1 MENQFYQMYLD
12 ELSEIP
18 ECTNE
23 EMEALL
29 NSLPNEEAVKRLTEG
44 SLAYVVREAAKYAG
58 NDVEISDLVQE
69 GNMALLLVLKN
80 YASHPVV
87 GDDAVSYFNQ
97 LRERAVH
104 MAMEAVTEEQKQSE
118 QTAEKL
124 TASVNVLN
132 VVMTKLAEELGIG
145 EITLRDIVKELEKPA
160 RDPRD
165 EMPKPILRTDVLEMK
180 DLKEGMVLKGTV
192 RNVIDFGVFVDIG
205 VHQDGLVHISQ
216 ITDRYIKHPLEAVSV
231 GDVVDVK
238 VMSVD
243 LKKKRIQLTMRG
255 I

>member
-69 GNMALLLVLKN
+69 GNLGLIKGVEKFDYTKGYKLRN

-132 VVMTKLAEELGIG
+132 VVMTKLAEELGREPNLS
-145 EITLRDIVKELEKPA
+145 EIAAKMQMSEDEVQAVMKEAINAVAVDRSEAAQKEDEALE
-160 RDPRD
+160 
-165 EMPKPILRTDVLEMK
+165 
-180 DLKEGMVLKGTV
+180 
-192 RNVIDFGVFVDIG
+192 N
-205 VHQDGLVHISQ
+205 Q
-216 ITDRYIKHPLEAVSV
+216 
-231 GDVVDVK
+231 
-238 VMSVD
+238 
-243 LKKKRIQLTMRG
+243 
-255 I
+255 

>member
-18 ECTNE
+18 ECTNK

-132 VVMTKLAEELGIG
+132 VVMTKLAEELGREPNLS
-145 EITLRDIVKELEKPA
+145 EIAAKMQMSEDEVQAVMKEAINAVAVDRSEAAQKEDEALE
-160 RDPRD
+160 
-165 EMPKPILRTDVLEMK
+165 
-180 DLKEGMVLKGTV
+180 
-192 RNVIDFGVFVDIG
+192 N
-205 VHQDGLVHISQ
+205 Q
-216 ITDRYIKHPLEAVSV
+216 
-231 GDVVDVK
+231 
-238 VMSVD
+238 
-243 LKKKRIQLTMRG
+243 
-255 I
+255 

>member
-58 NDVEISDLVQE
+58 NDVQE

-132 VVMTKLAEELGIG
+132 VVMTKLAEELGREPNLS
-145 EITLRDIVKELEKPA
+145 EIAAKMQMSEDEVQAVMKEAINAVAVDRSEAAQKEDEALE
-160 RDPRD
+160 
-165 EMPKPILRTDVLEMK
+165 
-180 DLKEGMVLKGTV
+180 
-192 RNVIDFGVFVDIG
+192 N
-205 VHQDGLVHISQ
+205 Q
-216 ITDRYIKHPLEAVSV
+216 
-231 GDVVDVK
+231 
-238 VMSVD
+238 
-243 LKKKRIQLTMRG
+243 
-255 I
+255 

>member
-69 GNMALLLVLKN
+69 GNLGLIKGVEKFDYTKGYKLS
-80 YASHPVV
+80 ASHPVV

-132 VVMTKLAEELGIG
+132 VVMTKLAEELGREPNLS
-145 EITLRDIVKELEKPA
+145 EIAAKMQMSEDEVQAVMKEAINAVAVDRSEAAQKEDEALE
-160 RDPRD
+160 
-165 EMPKPILRTDVLEMK
+165 
-180 DLKEGMVLKGTV
+180 
-192 RNVIDFGVFVDIG
+192 N
-205 VHQDGLVHISQ
+205 Q
-216 ITDRYIKHPLEAVSV
+216 
-231 GDVVDVK
+231 
-238 VMSVD
+238 
-243 LKKKRIQLTMRG
+243 
-255 I
+255 

>member
-23 EMEALL
+23 EMESLL

-44 SLAYVVREAAKYAG
+44 SLAYVVREAAKYAR

-132 VVMTKLAEELGIG
+132 VVMTKLAEELGREPNLS
-145 EITLRDIVKELEKPA
+145 EIAAKMQMSEDEVQAVMKEAINAVAVDRSEAAQKEDEALE
-160 RDPRD
+160 
-165 EMPKPILRTDVLEMK
+165 
-180 DLKEGMVLKGTV
+180 
-192 RNVIDFGVFVDIG
+192 N
-205 VHQDGLVHISQ
+205 Q
-216 ITDRYIKHPLEAVSV
+216 
-231 GDVVDVK
+231 
-238 VMSVD
+238 
-243 LKKKRIQLTMRG
+243 
-255 I
+255 

>member
-87 GDDAVSYFNQ
+87 GDDAVSYFNKLVSAQFIWQWKQ
-97 LRERAVH
+97 L
-104 MAMEAVTEEQKQSE
+104 QKS
-118 QTAEKL
+118 K
-124 TASVNVLN
+124 N
-132 VVMTKLAEELGIG
+132 K
-145 EITLRDIVKELEKPA
+145 
-160 RDPRD
+160 
-165 EMPKPILRTDVLEMK
+165 
-180 DLKEGMVLKGTV
+180 
-192 RNVIDFGVFVDIG
+192 
-205 VHQDGLVHISQ
+205 
-216 ITDRYIKHPLEAVSV
+216 VSRQQ
-231 GDVVDVK
+231 K
-238 VMSVD
+238 N
-243 LKKKRIQLTMRG
+243 
-255 I
+255 

>member
-132 VVMTKLAEELGIG
+132 VVMTKPVSYTHLMLP
-145 EITLRDIVKELEKPA
+145 T
-160 RDPRD
+160 
-165 EMPKPILRTDVLEMK
+165 TCDV
-180 DLKEGMVLKGTV
+180 
-192 RNVIDFGVFVDIG
+192 
-205 VHQDGLVHISQ
+205 
-216 ITDRYIKHPLEAVSV
+216 
-231 GDVVDVK
+231 
-238 VMSVD
+238 
-243 LKKKRIQLTMRG
+243 
-255 I
+255 

>member
-23 EMEALL
+23 EMESLL

-87 GDDAVSYFNQ
+87 RSE
-97 LRERAVH
+97 ERRV
-104 MAMEAVTEEQKQSE
+104 
-118 QTAEKL
+118 
-124 TASVNVLN
+124 
-132 VVMTKLAEELGIG
+132 G
-145 EITLRDIVKELEKPA
+145 KECRSRWSPY
-160 RDPRD
+160 
-165 EMPKPILRTDVLEMK
+165 
-180 DLKEGMVLKGTV
+180 
-192 RNVIDFGVFVDIG
+192 
-205 VHQDGLVHISQ
+205 H
-216 ITDRYIKHPLEAVSV
+216 
-231 GDVVDVK
+231 
-238 VMSVD
+238 
-243 LKKKRIQLTMRG
+243 
-255 I
+255 

>member
-44 SLAYVVREAAKYAG
+44 SLDYVVREAAKYAG

-132 VVMTKLAEELGIG
+132 VVMTKLAEELGREPNLS
-145 EITLRDIVKELEKPA
+145 EIAAKMQMSEDEVQAVMKEAINAVAVDRSEAAQKEDEALE
-160 RDPRD
+160 
-165 EMPKPILRTDVLEMK
+165 
-180 DLKEGMVLKGTV
+180 
-192 RNVIDFGVFVDIG
+192 N
-205 VHQDGLVHISQ
+205 Q
-216 ITDRYIKHPLEAVSV
+216 
-231 GDVVDVK
+231 
-238 VMSVD
+238 
-243 LKKKRIQLTMRG
+243 
-255 I
+255 

>member
-1 MENQFYQMYLD
+1 MENQFYQMYMD

-23 EMEALL
+23 EMESLL

-97 LRERAVH
+97 LRERAHCVLWKGTLPQT
-104 MAMEAVTEEQKQSE
+104 VTVQGGFHSS
-118 QTAEKL
+118 TC
-124 TASVNVLN
+124 TGN
-132 VVMTKLAEELGIG
+132 
-145 EITLRDIVKELEKPA
+145 TLRISWCRKLLQKCNPLLPLSQRRCFPEKKHDLP
-160 RDPRD
+160 D
-165 EMPKPILRTDVLEMK
+165 TDFLF
-180 DLKEGMVLKGTV
+180 L
-192 RNVIDFGVFVDIG
+192 
-205 VHQDGLVHISQ
+205 
-216 ITDRYIKHPLEAVSV
+216 
-231 GDVVDVK
+231 
-238 VMSVD
+238 
-243 LKKKRIQLTMRG
+243 
-255 I
+255 

>member
-29 NSLPNEEAVKRLTEG
+29 HSLPNEAAVKRLTEG

-132 VVMTKLAEELGIG
+132 VVMTKLAEELGLYMALLPCWG
-145 EITLRDIVKELEKPA
+145 SIVKEDEVQAVMKEAINAVAVDRSEAAQKEDEALE
-160 RDPRD
+160 
-165 EMPKPILRTDVLEMK
+165 
-180 DLKEGMVLKGTV
+180 
-192 RNVIDFGVFVDIG
+192 N
-205 VHQDGLVHISQ
+205 Q
-216 ITDRYIKHPLEAVSV
+216 
-231 GDVVDVK
+231 
-238 VMSVD
+238 
-243 LKKKRIQLTMRG
+243 
-255 I
+255 

>member
-132 VVMTKLAEELGIG
+132 VVMTKLAEELGREPNLS
-145 EITLRDIVKELEKPA
+145 EIAAKMQMSEDEVQAVMKEAINAVAVDRSEA
-160 RDPRD
+160 AQ
-165 EMPKPILRTDVLEMK
+165 
-180 DLKEGMVLKGTV
+180 KE
-192 RNVIDFGVFVDIG
+192 D
-205 VHQDGLVHISQ
+205 
-216 ITDRYIKHPLEAVSV
+216 EAVSYTH
-231 GDVVDVK
+231 
-238 VMSVD
+238 
-243 LKKKRIQLTMRG
+243 LTLPT
-255 I
+255 IA

>member
-132 VVMTKLAEELGIG
+132 VVMTKLAEELGREPNLS
-145 EITLRDIVKELEKPA
+145 EIAAKMQMSEDEVQAVMKESINAVAVDRSEAAQKEDEALE
-160 RDPRD
+160 
-165 EMPKPILRTDVLEMK
+165 
-180 DLKEGMVLKGTV
+180 
-192 RNVIDFGVFVDIG
+192 N
-205 VHQDGLVHISQ
+205 Q
-216 ITDRYIKHPLEAVSV
+216 
-231 GDVVDVK
+231 
-238 VMSVD
+238 
-243 LKKKRIQLTMRG
+243 
-255 I
+255 

>member
-1 MENQFYQMYLD
+1 MENHFYQMYLD

-104 MAMEAVTEEQKQSE
+104 M
-118 QTAEKL
+118 
-124 TASVNVLN
+124 
-132 VVMTKLAEELGIG
+132 
-145 EITLRDIVKELEKPA
+145 
-160 RDPRD
+160 
-165 EMPKPILRTDVLEMK
+165 
-180 DLKEGMVLKGTV
+180 
-192 RNVIDFGVFVDIG
+192 
-205 VHQDGLVHISQ
+205 
-216 ITDRYIKHPLEAVSV
+216 
-231 GDVVDVK
+231 
-238 VMSVD
+238 
-243 LKKKRIQLTMRG
+243 
-255 I
+255 

>member
-132 VVMTKLAEELGIG
+132 VVMTKLAEELGIRKIKITGG
-145 EITLRDIVKELEKPA
+145 EPLVR
-160 RDPRD
+160 
-165 EMPKPILRTDVLEMK
+165 
-180 DLKEGMVLKGTV
+180 KGC
-192 RNVIDFGVFVDIG
+192 
-205 VHQDGLVHISQ
+205 
-216 ITDRYIKHPLEAVSV
+216 
-231 GDVVDVK
+231 
-238 VMSVD
+238 VD
-243 LKKKRIQLTMRG
+243 LIGMMQMSEDEVQAVMKEAINAVAVDRSEAAQKEDEALENQ
-255 I
+255 

>member
-44 SLAYVVREAAKYAG
+44 SLAYVVREAAKYA
-58 NDVEISDLVQE
+58 EISDLVQE

-132 VVMTKLAEELGIG
+132 VVMTKLAEELGREPNLS
-145 EITLRDIVKELEKPA
+145 EIAAKMQMSEDEVQAVMKEAINAVAVDRSEAAQKEDEALE
-160 RDPRD
+160 
-165 EMPKPILRTDVLEMK
+165 
-180 DLKEGMVLKGTV
+180 
-192 RNVIDFGVFVDIG
+192 N
-205 VHQDGLVHISQ
+205 Q
-216 ITDRYIKHPLEAVSV
+216 
-231 GDVVDVK
+231 
-238 VMSVD
+238 
-243 LKKKRIQLTMRG
+243 
-255 I
+255 

>member
-124 TASVNVLN
+124 TASVNV
-132 VVMTKLAEELGIG
+132 VMTKLAEELGREPNLS
-145 EITLRDIVKELEKPA
+145 EIAAKMQMSEDEVQAVMKEAINAVAVDRSEAAQKEDEALE
-160 RDPRD
+160 
-165 EMPKPILRTDVLEMK
+165 
-180 DLKEGMVLKGTV
+180 
-192 RNVIDFGVFVDIG
+192 N
-205 VHQDGLVHISQ
+205 Q
-216 ITDRYIKHPLEAVSV
+216 
-231 GDVVDVK
+231 
-238 VMSVD
+238 
-243 LKKKRIQLTMRG
+243 
-255 I
+255 

>member
-1 MENQFYQMYLD
+1 M
-12 ELSEIP
+12 S
-18 ECTNE
+18 C
-23 EMEALL
+23 
-29 NSLPNEEAVKRLTEG
+29 
-44 SLAYVVREAAKYAG
+44 VRQR

-132 VVMTKLAEELGIG
+132 VVMTKLAEELGREPNLS
-145 EITLRDIVKELEKPA
+145 EIAAKMQMSEDEVQAVMKEAINAVAVDRSEAAQKEDEALE
-160 RDPRD
+160 
-165 EMPKPILRTDVLEMK
+165 
-180 DLKEGMVLKGTV
+180 
-192 RNVIDFGVFVDIG
+192 N
-205 VHQDGLVHISQ
+205 Q
-216 ITDRYIKHPLEAVSV
+216 
-231 GDVVDVK
+231 
-238 VMSVD
+238 
-243 LKKKRIQLTMRG
+243 
-255 I
+255 

>member
-132 VVMTKLAEELGIG
+132 VVMTKLAEELGREPNLS
-145 EITLRDIVKELEKPA
+145 EIAAKMQMSEDEVQAVMKEAINAVAVDRSEAAQKE
-160 RDPRD
+160 D
-165 EMPKPILRTDVLEMK
+165 EAQK
-180 DLKEGMVLKGTV
+180 
-192 RNVIDFGVFVDIG
+192 
-205 VHQDGLVHISQ
+205 IS
-216 ITDRYIKHPLEAVSV
+216 K
-231 GDVVDVK
+231 
-238 VMSVD
+238 
-243 LKKKRIQLTMRG
+243 
-255 I
+255 

>member
-18 ECTNE
+18 ECT
-23 EMEALL
+23 
-29 NSLPNEEAVKRLTEG
+29 NEEAVKRLTEG

-87 GDDAVSYFNQ
+87 GDAVSYFNQ

-132 VVMTKLAEELGIG
+132 VVMTKLAEELGREPNLS
-145 EITLRDIVKELEKPA
+145 EIAAKMQMSEDEVQAVMKEAINAVAVDRSEAAQKEDEALE
-160 RDPRD
+160 
-165 EMPKPILRTDVLEMK
+165 
-180 DLKEGMVLKGTV
+180 
-192 RNVIDFGVFVDIG
+192 N
-205 VHQDGLVHISQ
+205 Q
-216 ITDRYIKHPLEAVSV
+216 
-231 GDVVDVK
+231 
-238 VMSVD
+238 
-243 LKKKRIQLTMRG
+243 
-255 I
+255 